1 MIDNNRIPIFNTF
14 HFVCVIERHH
24 VSIFFARLWS
34 VRILYLYS
42 VTQTRF
48 AQTSKYY
55 LCLQTRSVYIGIHE
69 PKKCIGTVKYGFN
82 QLLIKIGY
90 ILLLKTNFSLFSSSS
105 NDACCQYFLVSNP
118 LNNQSDFLNFS
129 DVAILSMLN

>member
-1 MIDNNRIPIFNTF
+1 MFRFSSL
-14 HFVCVIERHH
+14 VYGLYV
-24 VSIFFARLWS
+24 
-34 VRILYLYS
+34 LYLYS
-42 VTQTRF
+42 ETQTRF